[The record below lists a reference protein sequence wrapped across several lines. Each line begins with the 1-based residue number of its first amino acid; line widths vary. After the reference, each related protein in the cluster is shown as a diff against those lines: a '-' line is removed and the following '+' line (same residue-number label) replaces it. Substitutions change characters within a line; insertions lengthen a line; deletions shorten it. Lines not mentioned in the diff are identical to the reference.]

1 VSEKKILI
9 SGLPGS
15 GKTTFFAALW
25 HLLSEHEVPI
35 ALSLSKLPENREY
48 LNKLSAKWRV
58 HTEVDRT
65 PTDELREIHLAL
77 KNDRGEELELYAPD
91 VSGETWK
98 GLWTDRSCTTKIAE
112 WSKEACGVMLFLHA
126 DNIDAPVDVPT
137 YISMAGGTPQ
147 DSGVTTGWDPTDAP
161 TQVILVDILQSLSRL
176 PLCNNARNLVVV
188 ISAWDK
194 AAEMGQTPE
203 QFIEFN
209 LPLLYQYLRCSGD
222 FTQFN
227 IFGVSALGGDPK
239 LPADSERMK
248 AENIPA
254 KRIQVVNSSIELPS
268 KHDLTLPIQWLLE
281 AQVSDE
287 GLEC

>member
-1 VSEKKILI
+1 MSEKKLLI
-9 SGLPGS
+9 SGLPSS

-48 LNKLSAKWRV
+48 LNKLSAKWRR

-77 KNDRGEELELYAPD
+77 KNNKGEEVELYAPD

-98 GLWTDRSCTTKIAE
+98 GLWTDRSCSTKIAE

-126 DNIDAPVDVPT
+126 DNIDPPVDVPT
-137 YISMAGGTPQ
+137 CNSMAGGAPQ
-147 DSGVTTGWDPTDAP
+147 GSGETINWDPTDAP
-161 TQVILVDILQSLSRL
+161 TQVVLVDILQSLSRH
-176 PLCNNARNLVVV
+176 PLCHNARNLVVV

-194 AAEMGQTPE
+194 AADMGQTPE
-203 QFIEFN
+203 QFVEFN

-222 FTQFN
+222 FTQYN
-227 IFGVSALGGDPK
+227 IFGVSALGGDPDV
-239 LPADSERMK
+239 PAESERMK

-254 KRIQVVNSSIELPS
+254 KRIQVVNSNTELPG
-268 KHDLTLPIQWLLE
+268 KHDLTMPIQWLLDSH
-281 AQVSDE
+281 VSYE
-287 GLEC
+287 GIE